1 MDTTAKIGAKIK
13 VRKTG
18 IDGAVAQTI
27 LIIFLVVTLALSLM
41 PIFITMIMSVK
52 SPQDIQAYSIWTFPK
67 SGWYFSNYKSAFSV
81 LSVPLL
87 NTVIIDLISTVAVL
101 FLSCYIAFLFERKN
115 FGGKK
120 VLFYLFIAPMLVP
133 GVVLLSPTY
142 IVVANWLNLNENWL
156 GLIIPYIAGNQ
167 IASVFLMR
175 TFMGQQ
181 PQSLYEAAQLDGANT
196 FDSFAYICLP
206 LTFPIMM
213 IQGIAIFA
221 AMYNDYMW
229 PNLLFIN
236 DLKKGVLMPYLRSVV
251 DNSTQGV
258 QYAMYLVAGIP
269 LIISTAISVKFFIG
283 GDFASGMKL

>member
-1 MDTTAKIGAKIK
+1 MVAETKLNVKIK
-13 VRKTG
+13 VKKTG
-18 IDGAVAQTI
+18 IDGPVAQTI
-27 LIIFLVVTLALSLM
+27 LIIFLLITLALSLM

-52 SPQDIQAYSIWTFPK
+52 SPQDIQSNSIWSLPK
-67 SGWYFSNYKSAFSV
+67 SGWYFSNYSKALTV
-81 LSVPLL
+81 LSAPLL
-87 NTVIIDLISTVAVL
+87 NTVVIDLISTVVVL

-181 PQSLYEAAQLDGANT
+181 PQSLYEAGQLDGANT
-196 FDSFAYICLP
+196 FDSFVYICLP

-236 DLKKGVLMPYLRSVV
+236 NPEKGVLMPYLRSVV
-251 DNSTQGV
+251 TDYTQGV

>member
-1 MDTTAKIGAKIK
+1 MVSTIKLHSRMK
-13 VRKTG
+13 VRKMG
-18 IDGAVAQTI
+18 VKEVVAQTV
-27 LIIFLVVTLALSLM
+27 LIVFLTLTLLLSLM

-52 SPQDIQAYSIWTFPK
+52 SPQDIQSYSIWTLPK

-87 NTVIIDLISTVAVL
+87 NTVIIDLISTVLVL

-142 IVVANWLNLNENWL
+142 IVVADWLNLNESWF

-181 PQSLYEAAQLDGANT
+181 PQSLYEAGQLDGANT
-196 FDSFAYICLP
+196 FDSFVYICLP

-213 IQGIAIFA
+213 IQGISIFA

-251 DNSTQGV
+251 TNSNQGV